1 LCARLCSQELR
12 LFGHEKQSPHHELPD
27 LIAFP
32 PRLHNSLVR
41 VAVRAKQQMAE
52 FVGYG
57 ATQNYWELELSI
69 VTLGATQSV
78 LVIDTGENRM
88 DCKTEDIVLELI
100 LNGHS
105 EHPQPDVGS
114 FGRFLARFP
123 AG

>member
-1 LCARLCSQELR
+1 MT
-12 LFGHEKQSPHHELPD
+12 D
-27 LIAFP
+27 
-32 PRLHNSLVR
+32 
-41 VAVRAKQQMAE
+41 
-52 FVGYG
+52 FVGYE
-57 ATQNYWELELSI
+57 AMTQPRIMGSSNSASSFLARTYC
-69 VTLGATQSV
+69 V
-78 LVIDTGENRM
+78 LVVNAGENRM